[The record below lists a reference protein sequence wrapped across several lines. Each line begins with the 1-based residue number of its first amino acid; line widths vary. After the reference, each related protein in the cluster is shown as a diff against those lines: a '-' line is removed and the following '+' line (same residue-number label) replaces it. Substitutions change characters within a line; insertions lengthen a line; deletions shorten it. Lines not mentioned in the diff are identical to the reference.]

1 MQTHHLLA
9 TLRIEKP
16 NSKPQFLKIMKD
28 HNIVN
33 CNNEQID
40 QAWEHCQQ
48 KEYKQVIEVLQQ
60 QRQRSIS
67 LNSQKIQ
74 TKLQPLVQIFDKM
87 DNIRK
92 REGNEKEINKQL
104 IALKFEAERK
114 LKDFINESCLDRS
127 FTQVLQ
133 EKIVEFQGER
143 NKLNEEQGKEGSK
156 KAQQRLID
164 RQKIRSAKQQQ
175 QIQFVLHNDD
185 NKIRAQAICTKLL
198 NTSVPRYKS
207 TLNDKQEQRINK
219 IMNTKFLL

>member
-9 TLRIEKP
+9 ALRIEKP
-16 NSKPQFLKIMKD
+16 NQKPQFLKILKD

-33 CNNEQID
+33 CTTEQID
-40 QAWEHCQQ
+40 LAWQHCLQ
-48 KEYKQVIEVLQQ
+48 KEYKQVIEALQQ
-60 QRQRSIS
+60 QRIRSIS

-104 IALKFEAERK
+104 SALKFEAERK

-164 RQKIRSAKQQQ
+164 RKKLKSEKLKE
-175 QIQFVLHNDD
+175 QIKFFQLFDD
-185 NKIRAQAICTKLL
+185 NKTRTQAICAKLQ

-207 TLNDKQEQRINK
+207 TLNDKEEQRINK

>member
-16 NSKPQFLKIMKD
+16 TQKPQFLKILQD

-33 CNNEQID
+33 CNNEQIEL
-40 QAWEHCQQ
+40 AWQHCQF
-48 KEYKQVIEVLQQ
+48 KEYKLVIDVLQQ
-60 QRQRSIS
+60 QRMRSIS

-87 DNIRK
+87 DNVRK
-92 REGNEKEINKQL
+92 RDGDEKEINKQL
-104 IALKFEAERK
+104 SALKFEAERK

-143 NKLNEEQGKEGSK
+143 NKLNEEQGKEGSQ

-164 RQKIRSAKQQQ
+164 RQKLKSAKLHQ

-185 NKIRAQAICTKLL
+185 NKVRAQAICTKLL